1 MVDVELPL
9 PDDDERAFLLE
20 CVGPDRLDHFLALCV
35 QFGLLLY
42 ETNESLNLTA
52 IPPDDYWSKH
62 ICDCVLAL
70 RALPELFADGVF
82 MADVGCGAGLPAFP
96 LAAARP
102 GLDVTAID
110 SRGKKI
116 AFLERAASACGL
128 NNLHPVHAR
137 ANELAANPEYRGG
150 FRTITARAVAGA
162 PELIKECRNL
172 LGQGGSLC
180 VFRTESQTA
189 DEWPALAADKRVRA
203 ERTPEFPL
211 PHEVGRRLFLRIRKP

>member
-1 MVDVELPL
+1 MPTNLPP
-9 PDDDERAFLLE
+9 PDASERAFLME
-20 CVGPDRLDHFLALCV
+20 CVGAERLDSFLALCTR
-35 QFGLLLY
+35 FGELLY
-42 ETNESLNLTA
+42 ETNETLNLTA
-52 IPPDDYWSKH
+52 IPPDAYWSKH
-62 ICDCVLAL
+62 VCDCVLAL
-70 RALPELFADGVF
+70 RALPEIFADGVK

-116 AFLERAASACGL
+116 AFLERAAADCGL
-128 NNLHPVHAR
+128 ANLHPVHAR
-137 ANELAANPEYRGG
+137 ANELAAQEQYRGA

-162 PELIKECRNL
+162 PELVKECRYL

-180 VFRTESQTA
+180 IFRTESQA
-189 DEWPALAADKRVRA
+189 DDEWPALTADKRIRA

-211 PHEVGRRLFLRIRKP
+211 PHEAGTRLFLRIRKP

>member
-1 MVDVELPL
+1 MVPL
-9 PDDDERAFLLE
+9 PPPDAAEHAFLLE
-20 CVGPDRLDHFLALCV
+20 CVGADRLNPFLSLCTRY
-35 QFGLLLY
+35 GEMLY
-42 ETNESLNLTA
+42 ETNETLNLTA
-52 IPPDDYWSKH
+52 IPPDAYWSKH
-62 ICDCVLAL
+62 VCDCVLAL
-70 RALPELFADGVF
+70 RALPELFADGVR

-116 AFLERAASACGL
+116 AFLERAVSACGL
-128 NNLHPVHAR
+128 MNLHPVHAR
-137 ANELAANPEYRGG
+137 ANELAAQEKYRGA

-180 VFRTESQTA
+180 VFRTESQTME
-189 DEWPALAADKRVRA
+189 EWPALTSDKRIRT

-211 PHEVGRRLFLRIRKP
+211 PHEAGTRLFLRIRKP

>member
-1 MVDVELPL
+1 MTALPP
-9 PDDDERAFLLE
+9 PDAAERAFLLE
-20 CVGPDRLDHFLALCV
+20 CVGEDRLEPFLTLCTR
-35 QFGLLLY
+35 FGELLY

-52 IPPDDYWSKH
+52 IPPEAYWSKH
-62 ICDCVLAL
+62 VCDCVLAL
-70 RALPELFADGVF
+70 RALPELFADGTRL
-82 MADVGCGAGLPAFP
+82 ADVGCGAGLPAFP

-116 AFLERAASACGL
+116 AFLERAAAVCEL
-128 NNLHPVHAR
+128 ANLHPVHAR
-137 ANELAANPEYRGG
+137 ANELAAQEKYRGA

-162 PELIKECRNL
+162 PELVKECRNL

-189 DEWPALAADKRVRA
+189 DEWPALTADKRVRA
-203 ERTPEFPL
+203 ERTPEFIL
-211 PHEVGRRLFLRIRKP
+211 PHDAGTRLFLRIRKP

>member
-1 MVDVELPL
+1 MVELPP
-9 PDDDERAFLLE
+9 PDAAERAFLLE
-20 CVGPDRLDHFLALCV
+20 CVGADRLEVFLALCT
-35 QFGLLLY
+35 QYGELLY

-52 IPPDDYWSKH
+52 IPPESYWSKH
-62 ICDCVLAL
+62 VCDCVLAL
-70 RALPELFADGVF
+70 RALPELFAGGVR

-116 AFLERAASACGL
+116 AFLERAAADCGL
-128 NNLHPVHAR
+128 ANLHPVHAR
-137 ANELAANPEYRGG
+137 ANELAAQAKYRGA

-162 PELIKECRNL
+162 PELVKECRNL

-180 VFRTESQTA
+180 IFRTESQTA
-189 DEWPALAADKRVRA
+189 DEWPALLADKRIRA

-211 PHEVGRRLFLRIRKP
+211 PHEAGTRLFLRIRKP

>member
-1 MVDVELPL
+1 MPTILPP
-9 PDDDERAFLLE
+9 PDAAERTFLLE
-20 CVGPDRLDHFLALCV
+20 CVGTERLDAFLTLCTR
-35 QFGLLLY
+35 FGELLY

-52 IPPDDYWSKH
+52 IPPDAYWSKH
-62 ICDCVLAL
+62 VCDCALAL
-70 RALPELFADGVF
+70 RALPELFADGMK

-116 AFLERAASACGL
+116 AFLERAASDCGL
-128 NNLHPVHAR
+128 ANLHPVHAR
-137 ANELAANPEYRGG
+137 ANELAAQEQYRGA

-162 PELIKECRNL
+162 PDLVKECRNL

-180 VFRTESQTA
+180 IFRTESQTA
-189 DEWPALAADKRVRA
+189 DEWPVLSADKRIRA
-203 ERTPEFPL
+203 ERTDEFPL
-211 PHEVGRRLFLRIRKP
+211 PHEAGTRLFLRIRKP